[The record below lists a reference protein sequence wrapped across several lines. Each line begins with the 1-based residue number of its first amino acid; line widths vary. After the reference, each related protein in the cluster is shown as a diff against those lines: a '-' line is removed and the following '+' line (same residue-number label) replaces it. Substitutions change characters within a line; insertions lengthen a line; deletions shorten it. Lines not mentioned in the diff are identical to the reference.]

1 MSQNYI
7 VKGTIKGT
15 GKPIESKIVAQSE
28 KNAEMIARDRGIE
41 VASVWLEGT
50 VPAIAATKPVM
61 GLAVFA
67 GIGHEAGR
75 VELSETLQDNSGY
88 ANIIWA
94 MGAGVI
100 SAAMHGLLI
109 LLIMLIPFEN
119 APVQAAKLDEP
130 TKIEESEPEPDLTV
144 TDIGNDIEVPTQYNV
159 DRKDEMSVPG
169 PEDPSQTV
177 GIPNSPET
185 VASNVPPPP
194 GFGGGTG
201 AAPSLDVSGLGS
213 NVGSIGGM
221 GGVYAPGGIAGRS
234 GATREKLLNEGGG
247 NALSEAAVARGLK
260 FFALHQADDGHW
272 SLDKYGDHYRTAPIG
287 NPASKII
294 KHNTGEKAQSN
305 DIAGTGF
312 GLLPFLAAG
321 ITHKPSGKKSQE
333 DYSKTVMG
341 GVNFLIKKQGKDG
354 NYGGGLYSHPLA
366 TIAMCEAYGMTS
378 DPLIKISAQRALDY
392 LIYAQHDGGGWR
404 YGPKQAGDTSV
415 TGWCTM
421 ALKSGQMA
429 GLKVPTE
436 RYKMVEKYLDGV
448 HDPKSGGYGYT
459 DPGAAPAMTA
469 IGMLC
474 RQYMGVNPRN
484 PGLLKGVEIMKKIH
498 PGVSP
503 ANYNMYQIYYA
514 TQVMHHMGGEAWDF
528 WNLGPEVGG
537 VRKNG
542 VRDILIAKQVQGADP
557 KKIMLSGSW
566 DALGAHADAGGRIMA
581 TSMALLT
588 MEVYYRHLPLY
599 RREMGGAK

>member
-41 VASVWLEGT
+41 VTSVLLEGA

-109 LLIMLIPFEN
+109 LLIMLVPFEN

-130 TKIEESEPEPDLTV
+130 TKVEESEPEPDLTV

-221 GGVYAPGGIAGRS
+221 GGVYAPVVLQAAAVLLVKS
-234 GATREKLLNEGGG
+234 FLTKVVVMPFPKLLLLVD
-247 NALSEAAVARGLK
+247 LS
-260 FFALHQADDGHW
+260 FC
-272 SLDKYGDHYRTAPIG
+272 S
-287 NPASKII
+287 S
-294 KHNTGEKAQSN
+294 
-305 DIAGTGF
+305 
-312 GLLPFLAAG
+312 
-321 ITHKPSGKKSQE
+321 PS
-333 DYSKTVMG
+333 
-341 GVNFLIKKQGKDG
+341 
-354 NYGGGLYSHPLA
+354 
-366 TIAMCEAYGMTS
+366 
-378 DPLIKISAQRALDY
+378 R
-392 LIYAQHDGGGWR
+392 
-404 YGPKQAGDTSV
+404 
-415 TGWCTM
+415 
-421 ALKSGQMA
+421 
-429 GLKVPTE
+429 
-436 RYKMVEKYLDGV
+436 
-448 HDPKSGGYGYT
+448 
-459 DPGAAPAMTA
+459 
-469 IGMLC
+469 
-474 RQYMGVNPRN
+474 
-484 PGLLKGVEIMKKIH
+484 
-498 PGVSP
+498 
-503 ANYNMYQIYYA
+503 
-514 TQVMHHMGGEAWDF
+514 
-528 WNLGPEVGG
+528 
-537 VRKNG
+537 
-542 VRDILIAKQVQGADP
+542 
-557 KKIMLSGSW
+557 
-566 DALGAHADAGGRIMA
+566 
-581 TSMALLT
+581 
-588 MEVYYRHLPLY
+588 
-599 RREMGGAK
+599 

>member
-15 GKPIESKIVAQSE
+15 GKPIESKIVAQNE

-41 VASVWLEGT
+41 VTSVLLEGAAP
-50 VPAIAATKPVM
+50 VIAATKPAM

-67 GIGHEAGR
+67 GMGHEAGH
-75 VELSETLQDNSGY
+75 VELSETLQDNTGY

-94 MGAGVI
+94 LGAGVI

-109 LLIMLIPFEN
+109 LLIMLVPFEN
-119 APVQAAKLDEP
+119 APIQAAKLDEP

-169 PEDPSQTV
+169 PEDPSQSV

-185 VASNVPPPP
+185 VAANVPPPP

-213 NVGSIGGM
+213 NVGSLGGM

-234 GATREKLLNEGGG
+234 GATRDKLLAEGGG
-247 NALSEAAVARGLK
+247 NALSEASVARGLK

-272 SLDKYGDHYRTAPIG
+272 SLNKYGDYYRTAPIG
-287 NPASKII
+287 NPSSKII
-294 KHNTGEKAQSN
+294 KHNTTDKAQNN

-341 GVNFLIKKQGKDG
+341 GLNFLIKKQGKDG

-378 DPLIKISAQRALDY
+378 DPLIKFSAQKALDY

-404 YGPKQAGDTSV
+404 YGPKQPGDTSV

-436 RYKMVEKYLDGV
+436 RYKIVEKYLDGFSTCFRQWNAT
-448 HDPKSGGYGYT
+448 HSHCRFLHGY
-459 DPGAAPAMTA
+459 A
-469 IGMLC
+469 ISFRL
-474 RQYMGVNPRN
+474 
-484 PGLLKGVEIMKKIH
+484 
-498 PGVSP
+498 
-503 ANYNMYQIYYA
+503 
-514 TQVMHHMGGEAWDF
+514 
-528 WNLGPEVGG
+528 
-537 VRKNG
+537 
-542 VRDILIAKQVQGADP
+542 
-557 KKIMLSGSW
+557 
-566 DALGAHADAGGRIMA
+566 
-581 TSMALLT
+581 
-588 MEVYYRHLPLY
+588 HLPT
-599 RREMGGAK
+599 KV

>member
-7 VKGTIKGT
+7 VKGTIKAT
-15 GKPIESKIVAQSE
+15 GKPIESKIVAQNE

-41 VASVWLEGT
+41 VSSILLEGAK
-50 VPAIAATKPVM
+50 PAVSAPKPAM

-75 VELSETLQDNSGY
+75 VELSETLQDNGGY
-88 ANIIWA
+88 ANIAWA
-94 MGAGVI
+94 LGAGVV

-130 TKIEESEPEPDLTV
+130 TKVEESEPEPDLTV

-169 PEDPSQTV
+169 PEDPSQSV

-213 NVGSIGGM
+213 NVGSLGGM
-221 GGVYAPGGIAGRS
+221 GGIYAPGGIAGRS
-234 GATREKLLNEGGG
+234 GATREKLLTEGGG
-247 NALSEAAVARGLK
+247 NAASEAAVARGLR

-272 SLDKYGDHYRTAPIG
+272 SLDKYGDYYRSHPIG
-287 NPASKII
+287 NPASKLI
-294 KHNTGEKAQSN
+294 KYRNTDKAQSN

-378 DPLIKISAQRALDY
+378 DPLIKISAQKALDY

-404 YGPKQAGDTSV
+404 YGPKQPGDTSV

-436 RYKMVEKYLDGV
+436 RYKMVEKYLDAV

-459 DPGAAPAMTA
+459 DPGASPAMTA

-484 PGLLKGVEIMKKIH
+484 PGLLKGVEIMKKVH
-498 PGVSP
+498 PAVSP
-503 ANYNMYQIYYA
+503 ANYNLYQIYYA

-528 WNLGPEVGG
+528 WNLGPEVNGQ
-537 VRKNG
+537 RKNG
-542 VRDILIAKQVQGADP
+542 VRDILIGKQIPATDP
-557 KKIMLSGSW
+557 KKVMLAGSW
-566 DALGAHADAGGRIMA
+566 DPIGAHTDAGGRLMS
-581 TSMALLT
+581 TSMAILT